1 MSANLPPIVKI
12 AERLMLEVERAVRA
26 FPRYHK
32 YSLGQE
38 LRQQCR
44 DVLRLCYRAWRAR
57 DQQHARAHRLQHA
70 VARRFPWTSAL
81 DVRRRFRPAQL
92 DHPISIR
99 WRTA

>member
-1 MSANLPPIVKI
+1 
-12 AERLMLEVERAVRA
+12 MLGTLATSRT
-26 FPRYHK
+26 P
-32 YSLGQE
+32 
-38 LRQQCR
+38 
-44 DVLRLCYRAWRAR
+44 
-57 DQQHARAHRLQHA
+57 AHRLQHA